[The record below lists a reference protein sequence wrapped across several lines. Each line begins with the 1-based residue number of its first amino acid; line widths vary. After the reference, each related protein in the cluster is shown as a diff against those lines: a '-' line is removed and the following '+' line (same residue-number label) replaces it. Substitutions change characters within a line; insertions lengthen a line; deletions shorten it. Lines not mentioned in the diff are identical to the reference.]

1 MVKRKFRYICLDF
14 FYNSPVDVEV
24 EFNGVI
30 LCNFPNE
37 FPCFF
42 YSAPFI
48 ISCVTKFTNIEIF
61 NIHYQINV

>member
-1 MVKRKFRYICLDF
+1 MIFSTIPQLMLRLNLMEY
-14 FYNSPVDVEV
+14 
-24 EFNGVI
+24 VI

-61 NIHYQINV
+61 NIHYQRNV

>member
-1 MVKRKFRYICLDF
+1 MEY
-14 FYNSPVDVEV
+14 
-24 EFNGVI
+24 VI

-61 NIHYQINV
+61 NIHYQRNV